1 MANRD
6 AALASLR
13 EQLEA
18 ERNKCAAADQMM
30 LALQTASAKKDA
42 LLAEYL
48 QEEIEDS
55 EKAAAARNG
64 SHSKEAEKARLKAEK
79 EAAKLKKAE
88 EAEAAKKAKLAE
100 KEAKLA
106 AEKEAKLS
114 PAEREFLEKERR
126 ARDSLAGAGS
136 PREANNETRNPFD

>member
-1 MANRD
+1 M
-6 AALASLR
+6 
-13 EQLEA
+13 
-18 ERNKCAAADQMM
+18 
-30 LALQTASAKKDA
+30 
-42 LLAEYL
+42 
-48 QEEIEDS
+48 
-55 EKAAAARNG
+55 KAG
-64 SHSKEAEKARLKAEK
+64 K

-126 ARDSLAGAGS
+126 ARESLAGAGS